1 MRKPKL
7 KRNLKW
13 LELSMSGWSEYKI
26 ARKFRVTPPRV
37 HIVIKREKAKL
48 KEGEKIITYGA

>member
-1 MRKPKL
+1 
-7 KRNLKW
+7 
-13 LELSMSGWSEYKI
+13 MSGWSEYKI